1 MSDSWLTSVQ
11 YKLLKRIAPREPTSM
26 TGAAYLNRSKLE
38 VLLGSSL
45 LDEVRGRDVL
55 DFGCGEGAEAIE
67 LARFA
72 RSVYGLD
79 IRPAA
84 LEIARQRALAAGV
97 SDRCTFGTQPP
108 PHSVDVIVSIDSFEH
123 FDEPA
128 KILETMY
135 HLLTP
140 GGRVVVSFGP
150 TWYHPYGGHLF
161 SVFPWAHLLFGE
173 RALIRWRSDIRSDGA
188 TRFREVEGGLNQ
200 ITIRAFETLVRGS
213 SFELL
218 QLEAVPIRRLRRV
231 HNRLTRE
238 FTTSIVRAVL
248 RRS

>member
-1 MSDSWLTSVQ
+1 
-11 YKLLKRIAPREPTSM
+11 M
-26 TGAAYLNRSKLE
+26 TGAAYVNRSKLE

-55 DFGCGEGAEAIE
+55 DFGCGEGTEAIE

-79 IRPAA
+79 IRPGA
-84 LEIARQRALAAGV
+84 LEIARQRALTAGV

-108 PHSVDVIVSIDSFEH
+108 RHSVDVIVSIDSFEH
-123 FDEPA
+123 FDEPG

-173 RALIRWRSDIRSDGA
+173 RALIRWRADIRSDGA

-200 ITIRAFETLVRGS
+200 ITIRAFETVVRGS
-213 SFELL
+213 PFELV
-218 QLEAVPIRRLRRV
+218 QLDAVPIRRLRRV

-248 RRS
+248 RKA